1 MPQQP
6 SRREFIKAGTAAAAG
21 LALFPAS
28 VVAAR
33 AEFDLVIRGGTI
45 IDGTGGPAWHADLG
59 LVGDTIAAIGSIP
72 PEQANKVLDASGLV
86 VSPGFIDIHSHS
98 DWSILRYPTADSRAH
113 QGVTT
118 EVGGNCGSS
127 MAPLQGAA
135 VEMVASELMAEY
147 EMEITWA
154 GFDSFCKVVDELGV
168 SVNQTM
174 LVGHGVVRA
183 GISGMAN
190 RPMTAEE
197 LRRAVRMVEQCMDE
211 GAFGLSTG
219 LEYVPG
225 NYAPTEEIVALARVV
240 ARRGGLYAS
249 HIRNEERELLE
260 AVSEA
265 IHIGRA
271 SGCRVEIS
279 HLKAAGRPNWRKQR
293 ATLDLISSAR
303 SDGVEVLADA
313 YPYAAYSTT
322 LQIFVPAWAQEG
334 GWSML
339 AERLADPSV
348 RSRIRDEVTNSI
360 AHDPGSWDLV
370 VISSVKTDKNH
381 SLVGSDLK
389 TIADQWGMEPVDA
402 ALKLLM
408 EEDGSVGMI
417 GHGMDPANVEMVLSH
432 PLVMIGSDGLSMAP
446 EGPAAKSRPH
456 PRSYGTYPRVLG
468 HYCRDRELFD
478 LPTAVKK
485 STSMPADQVGLT
497 DRGRIARGMKAD
509 LVVFDAD
516 VIADTATFDDPHQ
529 YATGIHHVL
538 VNGVGV
544 ISEGKHAGKRP
555 GRMLRKA

>member
-1 MPQQP
+1 
-6 SRREFIKAGTAAAAG
+6 
-21 LALFPAS
+21 
-28 VVAAR
+28 
-33 AEFDLVIRGGTI
+33 
-45 IDGTGGPAWHADLG
+45 
-59 LVGDTIAAIGSIP
+59 VGDTIAAIGSIP

-293 ATLDLISSAR
+293 ATLDLGRR
-303 SDGVEVLADA
+303 S
-313 YPYAAYSTT
+313 T
-322 LQIFVPAWAQEG
+322 
-334 GWSML
+334 
-339 AERLADPSV
+339 
-348 RSRIRDEVTNSI
+348 
-360 AHDPGSWDLV
+360 
-370 VISSVKTDKNH
+370 
-381 SLVGSDLK
+381 
-389 TIADQWGMEPVDA
+389 
-402 ALKLLM
+402 
-408 EEDGSVGMI
+408 
-417 GHGMDPANVEMVLSH
+417 
-432 PLVMIGSDGLSMAP
+432 
-446 EGPAAKSRPH
+446 
-456 PRSYGTYPRVLG
+456 
-468 HYCRDRELFD
+468 
-478 LPTAVKK
+478 
-485 STSMPADQVGLT
+485 
-497 DRGRIARGMKAD
+497 
-509 LVVFDAD
+509 
-516 VIADTATFDDPHQ
+516 
-529 YATGIHHVL
+529 
-538 VNGVGV
+538 
-544 ISEGKHAGKRP
+544 
-555 GRMLRKA
+555 